1 MLTKPMRTKIREH
14 NWMKIEEADSNPTQT
29 WRRLKDQSIEAINDL
44 ILLAQKL
51 PEDKQK
57 EIFTVSMIDN
67 FVRQILYLGGESPA
81 YPDGLNPRKA
91 ELAAILVRRGV
102 DVNSYQYLQL
112 NVDTPLLVKPT
123 VDHLRQSS
131 NICNEIS
138 YKLKLR
144 NVEEEAEKMKY
155 RYLFSWNN
163 MLGREKRRLLNFI
176 GEKIGGDEYIE
187 IFQGSI
193 KRSDKTIEFKF
204 GQTFEKEEVYGS
216 FHITISDSKNRA
228 DITIFD
234 EVNGDVL
241 EMDLLVKETPGDSD
255 FRIYMK
261 RNDRTKK

>member
-1 MLTKPMRTKIREH
+1 MHPIRFILLISH
-14 NWMKIEEADSNPTQT
+14 
-29 WRRLKDQSIEAINDL
+29 L
-44 ILLAQKL
+44 ILLAQRL

-57 EIFTVSMIDN
+57 EIFAPSIIDN
-67 FVRQILYLGGESPA
+67 FVRQVLYLGGESPP

-91 ELAAILVRRGV
+91 ELAAALVRRGI

-112 NVDTPLLVKPT
+112 NEDTPLLAKPT

-131 NICNEIS
+131 SICNEMS

-155 RYLFSWNN
+155 RYLFSWKN
-163 MLGREKRRLLNFI
+163 MLGREESRLLNFLR
-176 GEKIGGDEYIE
+176 EKIGGDDYIE

-193 KRSDKTIEFKF
+193 KRSDKTIGFSF
-204 GQTFEKEEVYGS
+204 GHTFEKEEVYGS

-228 DITIFD
+228 DLTIID

-241 EMDLLVKETPGDSD
+241 EMDLLVKEAPGDSD
-255 FRIYMK
+255 FRIYVK
-261 RNDRTKK
+261 RNDRRKK